1 MPDLKGKARL
11 EDPFL
16 NKGLAFTEQERESY
30 GLHGLLPDKTRTL
43 LEQVE
48 LEYQK
53 LGELTDHYAKN
64 KYFMTLYH
72 TNRVLFYRLISEHIE
87 ELLPVIYTPTIADS
101 VMHYS
106 KDFAEMTEAVFLDSE
121 HPERIRDALLEASR
135 SLEQVDLLVITDGEG
150 VLGIGDWGVGGVMI
164 AVGKLAVYTVAS
176 GIDPKRVLPVVI
188 DNGTSRPE
196 LLNDPHYVGKKK
208 PRLTGETYLQFVDR
222 LVEEAEKA
230 FPGVLFHWEDF
241 GRENASVIL
250 ERYRNRLTTFNDDI
264 QGTGVMMA
272 AAAHAVSKVT
282 QKPLTEHR
290 FLIFGAGTAG
300 VGVAE
305 QIKLEL
311 VRAGL
316 SEEAARNQFYLI
328 DRNGLITED
337 MLDLTDGQSRLAR
350 KEMELRGLT
359 ELPEIIQHVMP
370 TVLIG
375 TSGQPGAF
383 TKEAVTAMCAY
394 QARPAIMPISN
405 PTHLAEAKAE
415 DLIRWSDGKAL
426 VVTGSPLKPVS
437 YQGVSY
443 EIGQANN
450 ALLYPGLGL
459 GIVISKAKRVTD
471 GMLSSAANS
480 LGELQDLKRQGAS
493 LLPPVKE
500 VRKVSRAVTEAVVQA
515 AIHDQVNTKDIPDVK
530 KAVAEAIWQAE
541 YEN

>member
-1 MPDLKGKARL
+1 MLDLKGKARL

-64 KYFMTLYH
+64 KYLMTLYH

-188 DNGTSRPE
+188 DNGTSRSE

-208 PRLTGETYLQFVDR
+208 PRLTGETYLQFIDR
-222 LVEEAEKA
+222 LAIEAEKA

-282 QKPLTEHR
+282 QKSLTEHR

-350 KEMELRGLT
+350 KEVELRGLT

-383 TKEAVTAMCAY
+383 TQEAVTAMCAY

-426 VVTGSPLKPVS
+426 VVTGSPSKPVP

-500 VRKVSRAVTEAVVQA
+500 VRKVSLAVTEAVVQA

-530 KAVAEAIWQAE
+530 KAVAEDIWQAE